1 MIQYL
6 EISKDIKGIEED
18 NKYHQE
24 QLSIVNE
31 LLDKLNKD
39 KVYLEERLRMDK
51 IRLEQKKISLKIEP
65 ICCYKDFDYD

>member
-6 EISKDIKGIEED
+6 ELSKNVEGIEKD
-18 NKYHQE
+18 NKYHQD

-51 IRLEQKKISLKIEP
+51 IRLEQKTKPKN
-65 ICCYKDFDYD
+65 

>member
-6 EISKDIKGIEED
+6 ELSNDIKGIEED

-39 KVYLEERLRMDK
+39 KVYLEERLRVDK
-51 IRLEQKKISLKIEP
+51 IRLEQKTKPKN
-65 ICCYKDFDYD
+65 

>member
-6 EISKDIKGIEED
+6 EISKDIEGIEED

-51 IRLEQKKISLKIEP
+51 IRLEQKSKPKN
-65 ICCYKDFDYD
+65 

>member
-51 IRLEQKKISLKIEP
+51 IRLEQKTKPKN
-65 ICCYKDFDYD
+65 